1 MLGAHISTITG
12 RLAYNKLLAV
22 SRLNRRR
29 NRGGF
34 PLTCDADFLVPPP
47 LANAFE
53 VALVR
58 RRLLF
63 SSVQLEKERGDV
75 NDK

>member
-12 RLAYNKLLAV
+12 RLAYNKLVAV
-22 SRLNRRR
+22 SRW

-34 PLTCDADFLVPPP
+34 PLTCDADFLVLPPP